1 MAGGDSSFSVGL
13 YRKRLKVRGPMGVG
27 RWIADEYIGI

>member
-13 YRKRLKVRGPMGVG
+13 YRERLKVRGPMGVG
-27 RWIADEYIGI
+27 RSTADENI